1 MEKLSN
7 TLLVLVHYSC
17 LGGQK
22 IGKDAEGYFWGGTS
36 DESKHHLVEWDE
48 VSSPIE
54 NERLMFEIQLD
65 VALV

>member
-1 MEKLSN
+1 LKIIILHKDQGTNRLEKLSSM
-7 TLLVLVHYSC
+7 LLVLVHYSC

-22 IGKDAEGYFWGGTS
+22 IGTDAEGYFLGGTS

-54 NERLMFEIQLD
+54 N
-65 VALV
+65 